1 MLRSLVAAGFVL
13 GMVAS
18 TGQAK
23 ADRVEV
29 GYSLSGS
36 IGIPA
41 LSLPAIGPP
50 LTGSAIISYTNAP
63 VGPAGNSAFGG
74 FGAFTPLHD
83 RAQLSGMTL
92 LVPVNFMLFGDH
104 LTAPTPIAGTAVGA
118 FSPKA
123 SNTLLSSGLLRVKAI
138 GGVSGSIH
146 CTGASCGGLIPI
158 QSSVLTPFGL
168 TFSGV
173 LSGVAAT
180 PGPLPTVPDR
190 MVLLQAFTL
199 AGTFG
204 TFLGTPVTATL
215 IFTEAPLFGGGFS
228 RHRVPEPGTAVL
240 LGLGLVGIAA
250 AGRRLRR

>member
-1 MLRSLVAAGFVL
+1 
-13 GMVAS
+13 
-18 TGQAK
+18 
-23 ADRVEV
+23 
-29 GYSLSGS
+29 
-36 IGIPA
+36 
-41 LSLPAIGPP
+41 

-83 RAQLSGMTL
+83 RAQLGMMTL
-92 LVPVNFMLFGDH
+92 LVPVSFDLFGDH
-104 LTAPTPIAGTAVGA
+104 LTAPTPIAWTAVGA
-118 FSPKA
+118 FSPQA

-146 CTGASCGGLIPI
+146 CTGASCGGLSPIPP
-158 QSSVLTPFGL
+158 SVLTPFGVPI
-168 TFSGV
+168 SGV

-180 PGPLPTVPDR
+180 PGSSLLP
-190 MVLLQAFTL
+190 AFTL

-204 TFLGTPVTATL
+204 TFLGVPVTATL
-215 IFTEAPLFGGGFS
+215 TFTEAPLFGGFS
-228 RHRVPEPGTAVL
+228 RHRIPEPGTAVL